1 MGKKRK
7 KRAGQRSD
15 HPVDKR
21 PGELVAVLVIIGAS
35 VLISLYQWYAYA
47 GVVGGNSLPVPA
59 EFLPTYRIILLL
71 AAFVT
76 CLIWIFLFLGL
87 KIGFWTAAVFFSLN
101 LLGRILELNLFGILM
116 SALYLYLLLCQST
129 RIYFRIGQFKAL
141 GPREK

>member
-7 KRAGQRSD
+7 KRAQQERK
-15 HPVDKR
+15 HPTDKR

-59 EFLPTYRIILLL
+59 EFLPTYRMVLLL

-76 CLIWIFLFLGL
+76 CLIWILLFLGL
-87 KIGFWTAAVFFSLN
+87 KVGFWTAAVFFSLH
-101 LLGRILELNLFGILM
+101 LLSKILELNLLGILIA
-116 SALYLYLLLCQST
+116 ALYLYLLLCQPT

-141 GPREK
+141 GPRGK